1 MRDLSPDPTQE
12 GHSDHHKLEEKKGQ
26 MLELLKEEFDL
37 DYNYNYNSD
46 SDTDYRYQTLV

>member
-1 MRDLSPDPTQE
+1 
-12 GHSDHHKLEEKKGQ
+12 

-37 DYNYNYNSD
+37 DYYSHSD